1 LASSAGVEPVDVPW
15 PGAPVLA
22 VQAWRRQ
29 FPLRLPRWGLGDAAI
44 ALLGAFVTSL
54 TVGFLLLVNK
64 DSTQWQNIVILLSLA
79 AQWVPMFGW
88 PMIATR
94 VKGNGPRLD
103 LGFAV
108 GRDDLVWGA
117 GGGLVAL
124 ALAGLIGLI
133 TEKFAGTFNS
143 SAGELM
149 ATFKND
155 TLLLILLSLCIA
167 IGAPIVE
174 ELAFRGLL
182 WGSLAKRGLNPWIVT
197 VITAAIFAG
206 FHVEPVRFPLLF
218 VTGLVLGYLRQR
230 TGGLG
235 ASMIAHAI
243 NNSAGVLGLF
253 LLPQ

>member
-1 LASSAGVEPVDVPW
+1 M
-15 PGAPVLA
+15 
-22 VQAWRRQ
+22 
-29 FPLRLPRWGLGDAAI
+29 PRWGLGDAAI
-44 ALLGAFVTSL
+44 ALIGAFVTSL
-54 TVGFLLLVNK
+54 GVGFLLLLNK
-64 DSTQWQNIVILLSLA
+64 DSTHWQNIVILLSLA

-88 PMIATR
+88 PIVATR

-103 LGFAV
+103 LGFALR
-108 GRDDLVWGA
+108 RDDLVWGL
-117 GGGLVAL
+117 GGGLVTL
-124 ALAGLIGLI
+124 TLAGLVGSI
-133 TEKFAGTFNS
+133 TEKFAGPFDS

-155 TLLLILLSLCIA
+155 TVLLVLLSLCIA

-197 VITAAIFAG
+197 VVTAAIFAG

-235 ASMIAHAI
+235 AGMIAHAI
-243 NNSAGVLGLF
+243 NNGAGVLGLF